1 MDQKTV
7 ALLANPAPGSHIVY
21 SSSSDERVASAIAHY
36 ATSGLEQGEAVILII
51 TDSHRKAVLDLLKAE
66 AYNVERLESNGQLVF
81 LDAAALLAEFTID
94 GMPDSE
100 LFKNIIDRTIKKAGR
115 DSGTGRSRGVRA
127 FGEMV
132 SLLWN
137 GEPTAALG
145 LENALERG
153 HRASPNS
160 LALHV
165 LSQLHPVRDC
175 LSSLAQLCCL
185 IDASRRVVLQHTLR
199 AVAS

>member
-145 LENALERG
+145 LEKLWNEVIEHHQIPLLCTY
-153 HRASPNS
+153 S
-160 LALHV
+160 LNCIPSEIACLH
-165 LSQLHPVRDC
+165 SH
-175 LSSLAQLCCL
+175 SFA
-185 IDASRRVVLQHTLR
+185 A
-199 AVAS
+199 